1 MTFFSCAP
9 TRGVGTEEKNG
20 LHPGTWLV
28 WASCAGLIAIG
39 TTNPFYL
46 LPLAS
51 AAWIVRAA
59 CAQPGP
65 GAASFRIF
73 ARFAVGAVVVR
84 TALVAFGPIGPG
96 SVAGAA
102 LEGFRLGVLLIVFG
116 TFNTVA
122 APARILKL
130 APRRWHEASLAAAL
144 ALSTVPR
151 TVAAIAR
158 VREAQR
164 LRGLEVARF
173 RSLPALAVP
182 VLQNGLSDAI
192 VLAESMDARG
202 HGRGR
207 RSRYRP
213 EPVTA
218 ASIVTG
224 GLACAAAA
232 VFVAAGLTGNG
243 DLSPS
248 MIPPA
253 WPDVAVVLVAASL
266 SLAAPAVIALRE

>member
-1 MTFFSCAP
+1 MTFLSRAP
-9 TRGVGTEEKNG
+9 TPGVGTQEKNE
-20 LHPGTWLV
+20 LHPGAWLV
-28 WASCAGLIAIG
+28 WASSAGMVAIG

-51 AAWIVRAA
+51 AAWLVRAA
-59 CAQPGP
+59 WAPP

-73 ARFAVGAVVVR
+73 ARFALAAIVVR
-84 TALVAFGPIGPG
+84 TALVAFGPIGTG
-96 SVAGAA
+96 SIAAAA
-102 LEGFRLGVLLIVFG
+102 LEGLRLGVLLIVFG
-116 TFNTVA
+116 TFNAVA
-122 APARILKL
+122 SPARILKL
-130 APRRWHEASLAAAL
+130 APRRWHEAALAAAL

-151 TVAAIAR
+151 TVAAVAR

-164 LRGLEVARF
+164 LRGMEVARL

-213 EPVTA
+213 EPVTGP
-218 ASIVTG
+218 SIVAG
-224 GLACAAAA
+224 GLAAAAAA
-232 VFVAAGLTGNG
+232 VFVAAGLTSTG

-253 WPDVAVVLVAASL
+253 WPDVAVLLVAASV
-266 SLAAPAVIALRE
+266 SLAAPALMTLRK